1 MSEKMLREIAND
13 SLTPKKRDK
22 ESSSDFFERLRGED
36 DDGLDYEIESYEV
49 ISEYRQK
56 TLINKIQYY
65 KLIMPAQRVS
75 KKFKDLSMSFKFNPL
90 SGDLIALNN
99 ENAIARAV
107 RNIVSTTP
115 GEKFFDPDFGSS
127 IGEIL
132 FENVDEI
139 TAISIQ
145 DEIRNCLNNYEPRV
159 EIIEVNVKPNYDEN
173 QFDVMISYRIV
184 GVDIPASQL
193 EFALLPSR

>member
-1 MSEKMLREIAND
+1 
-13 SLTPKKRDK
+13 
-22 ESSSDFFERLRGED
+22 
-36 DDGLDYEIESYEV
+36 
-49 ISEYRQK
+49 
-56 TLINKIQYY
+56 
-65 KLIMPAQRVS
+65 MPAQRVS
-75 KKFKDLSMSFKFNPL
+75 KSFKDLSMSFKFNPL
-90 SGDLIALNN
+90 SGDLITLKN

-107 RNIVSTTP
+107 RNIVLTTP

-145 DEIRNCLNNYEPRV
+145 DEIKSCLKNYEPRV
-159 EIIEVNVKPNYDEN
+159 ELTDVVVDPNFDEN
-173 QFDVMISYRIV
+173 QFDVKITYRIV
-184 GVDIPASQL
+184 GIDIPPSQL